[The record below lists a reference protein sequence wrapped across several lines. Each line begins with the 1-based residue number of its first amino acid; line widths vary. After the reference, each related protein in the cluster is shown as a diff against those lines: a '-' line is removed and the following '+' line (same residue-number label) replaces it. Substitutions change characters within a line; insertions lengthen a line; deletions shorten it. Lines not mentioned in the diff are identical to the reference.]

1 LETDVGDKLF
11 WLPGLWVLAI
21 GQITGL
27 SFMHTKNSSFRKH
40 LHPLSYISSLMILTD
55 VFLCQSQVPTQICWI
70 MTRTSFAVALV
81 ELLVSADISIVHI
94 VSLQA
99 GEMMLSEHQKPERAS

>member
-1 LETDVGDKLF
+1 
-11 WLPGLWVLAI
+11 
-21 GQITGL
+21 
-27 SFMHTKNSSFRKH
+27 
-40 LHPLSYISSLMILTD
+40 
-55 VFLCQSQVPTQICWI
+55 